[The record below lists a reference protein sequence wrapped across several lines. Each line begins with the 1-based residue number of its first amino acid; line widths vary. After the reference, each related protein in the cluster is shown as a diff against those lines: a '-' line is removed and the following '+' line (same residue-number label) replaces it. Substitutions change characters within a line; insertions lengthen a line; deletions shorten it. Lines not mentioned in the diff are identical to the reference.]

1 MRFEAERT
9 PAIRYRSDAPKIF
22 LMWVLSLI
30 LVILVIIIICL
41 SLYICKSK
49 RKFSPPSLLGHN
61 DQVFLRQEFPHEKIA
76 QYSSTM
82 RRAKEGGPLVTKLR
96 PSEEQ
101 PQVTSRPSSR
111 SGEPVADETQVTTS
125 NSIINVQPASS
136 SEHVVFNPLN
146 PRSGSKRY
154 QRRAEGESRINNH
167 NNDLNRSLRQR
178 KSALKK
184 SKYSGTGSQTLLKE
198 NLSKT
203 LSATSDDINEC
214 GLPIPPPPPIP
225 PPQHNQ
231 KTVLRSFSTGQF
243 NKKGTDH
250 FNIKYSNPRSSI
262 RRSIRKLNWTD
273 VNNNNSFEAM
283 VTNPGQPQYA
293 EETMKSSGESVYF

>member
-1 MRFEAERT
+1 M
-9 PAIRYRSDAPKIF
+9 
-22 LMWVLSLI
+22 
-30 LVILVIIIICL
+30 
-41 SLYICKSK
+41 
-49 RKFSPPSLLGHN
+49 
-61 DQVFLRQEFPHEKIA
+61 
-76 QYSSTM
+76 
-82 RRAKEGGPLVTKLR
+82 
-96 PSEEQ
+96 
-101 PQVTSRPSSR
+101 
-111 SGEPVADETQVTTS
+111 
-125 NSIINVQPASS
+125 
-136 SEHVVFNPLN
+136 
-146 PRSGSKRY
+146 
-154 QRRAEGESRINNH
+154 NNH
-167 NNDLNRSLRQR
+167 NNDLNRSLRHR

-184 SKYSGTGSQTLLKE
+184 SKYSATGSQTLLKE

-225 PPQHNQ
+225 PPQLNQ

>member
-1 MRFEAERT
+1 
-9 PAIRYRSDAPKIF
+9 
-22 LMWVLSLI
+22 MWVLSLI
-30 LVILVIIIICL
+30 LVILLIIIICL

-49 RKFSPPSLLGHN
+49 RKFSPPSLLKSS
-61 DQVFLRQEFPHEKIA
+61 DPVFIRQEFPHEKIA

-125 NSIINVQPASS
+125 NSIINVQPDASS

-146 PRSGSKRY
+146 PRSGSIRY
-154 QRRAEGESRINNH
+154 QRRDERQSQIINS
-167 NNDLNRSLRQR
+167 NNDLNRSLRHR

-184 SKYSGTGSQTLLKE
+184 SKHSLTGSQTLQRE
-198 NLSKT
+198 NVSKKI
-203 LSATSDDINEC
+203 SATSDDINEC

-225 PPQHNQ
+225 PQLNQ
-231 KTVLRSFSTGQF
+231 KTMLRSFSSGQF
-243 NKKGTDH
+243 NKKSSDH

-262 RRSIRKLNWTD
+262 RRSIKKLK
-273 VNNNNSFEAM
+273 V
-283 VTNPGQPQYA
+283 
-293 EETMKSSGESVYF
+293 